1 MIVAMVANMGG
12 LNEQERD
19 IQATRIAI
27 ATTSPRLVREAAGI
41 GRTRSP

>member
-27 ATTSPRLVREAAGI
+27 ATTSPRLVP
-41 GRTRSP
+41 RSRRHRPDA